1 MGYQCNVALI
11 IPRERFDKLYA
22 GPFKNKRSVAVERA
36 PFIDADK
43 SSQVS
48 YLRWMSKLEN
58 VARGDREH
66 IAEVVDLFSDPP
78 FDVLCVRCGKE
89 KAGSIVLAYQPTYQF
104 ENDVSYTP
112 FPFFC
117 GGCKEYVGARTFEF
131 PINFDNPFTRMENTH
146 LGRRDLLRDLKRLL
160 YFGFEDGPRELLD
173 PREVISK
180 MRQMERE
187 KGYSPVINMV
197 NSDAK
202 RIANMLHHLKRVRAM
217 RRTGTVMAEMPD
229 GTDFMPQK
237 YKERRIAMIQRGG
250 GRVVADELPLFANI

>member
-11 IPRERFDKLYA
+11 IPRERFDKLYT
-22 GPFKNKRSVAVERA
+22 GSFGYRRSVAVEHA
-36 PFIDADK
+36 PFIDPDR

-48 YLRWMSKLEN
+48 YLRWMSKLGDI
-58 VARGDREH
+58 AGGDREH
-66 IAEVVDLFSDPP
+66 IEEVVDLFANPP

-104 ENDVSYTP
+104 QNDVSYTP

-117 GGCKEYVGARTFEF
+117 GGCKVEFGRNTFEF
-131 PINFDNPFTRMENTH
+131 PINFDAPFTRMENTH
-146 LGRRDLLRDLKRLL
+146 LGRRELLRDLKRLL

-180 MRQMERE
+180 MRQMKGET
-187 KGYSPVINMV
+187 GYSPVINMD
-197 NSDAK
+197 NRDAK

-217 RRTGTVMAEMPD
+217 RKTGTIMAEMPA
-229 GTDFMPQK
+229 GTDYMPQVYRQRK
-237 YKERRIAMIQRGG
+237 IKTIQRGG
-250 GRVVADELPLFANI
+250 ERRVADELPLFSSI